1 MKDTLTVTYY
11 AGPGVGKSTTNAL
24 SYGRLK
30 QRGWDVEMSHEYAK
44 ELVWEDRQR
53 ALRYQP
59 AIIGKQ
65 LGREHRLR
73 GQVDAI
79 LTDTSTLF
87 ALVFGGPE
95 QGVTPAF
102 EAWLVDAYKRERRLD
117 FFLERD
123 YSREYMASGRRQ
135 KTLEE
140 AAEADDEIRNLLHR
154 YEIPFTTIAVD
165 AGPDTYID
173 KIVGMIES
181 TLQGVGQGKCAAL
194 EGK

>member
-1 MKDTLTVTYY
+1 MKDTLTVTFY

-24 SYGRLK
+24 VFGRLK
-30 QRGWDVEMSHEYAK
+30 QHGWDVEMAPEYAK
-44 ELVWEDRQR
+44 ELVWQDRQK

-65 LGREHRLR
+65 LGREHWLR

-95 QGVTPAF
+95 QGVTEAF
-102 EAWLVDAYKRERRLD
+102 KAWILDAYKRERRLD

-123 YSREYMASGRRQ
+123 LSREYMASGRRQ

-140 AAEADDEIRNLLHR
+140 ARAADHHIRGLLLAHN
-154 YEIPFTTIAVD
+154 IPFTTVKVD
-165 AGPDTYID
+165 AGPDTYVD
-173 KIVGMIES
+173 RIVSQIEYHLGGGGS
-181 TLQGVGQGKCAAL
+181 KCLSL